1 MNRSIIL
8 DEAEPGHGQEAV
20 GLAHAGRQQKVPAGS
35 QASLTTQVLYS
46 FHQIFVEFTNYRK

>member
-35 QASLTTQVLYS
+35 QAPLTTQVQPS
-46 FHQIFVEFTNYRK
+46 SDFC